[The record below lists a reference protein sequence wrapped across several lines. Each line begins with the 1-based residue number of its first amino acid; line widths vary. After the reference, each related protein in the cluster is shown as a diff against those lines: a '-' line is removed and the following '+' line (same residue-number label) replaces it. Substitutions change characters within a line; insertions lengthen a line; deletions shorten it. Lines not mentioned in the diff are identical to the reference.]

1 VEGAYVLQDELQRTR
16 EGSLARVT
24 PVLLTKDEEVNLGRT
39 LRSLLWAGRVVIVD
53 SGSTDRTREIAASF
67 PNVSWHERPFDSAG
81 RQWSFAL
88 HHTNIETPFVL
99 ALDADMVVPDD
110 LRQEIARLVASD
122 EVDGG
127 VIPFEY
133 RIQGHRLRG
142 SLLPAQ
148 LRLLR
153 LRAAAATDGGHTQL
167 LSVNGPVGR
176 LRARLIHDDRKP
188 LERWLAAQARYAAIE
203 AECVTRGN
211 RRTWKSAVRR
221 RTPFLPVFVGA
232 YAYLRA
238 GGPLGGMA
246 ARRYALERAIF
257 EALLRYRIYDKALS
271 ISVEPDRDL

>member
-1 VEGAYVLQDELQRTR
+1 MQDELPRTQ
-16 EGSLARVT
+16 EGGLSRVT
-24 PVLLTKDEEVNLGRT
+24 PVLLTRDEEVNLGRT

-67 PNVSWHERPFDSAG
+67 PNVSWHERPFDSFG

-99 ALDADMVVPDD
+99 ALDADMVVPED
-110 LRQEIARLVASD
+110 LRQEIAKLVASD
-122 EVDGG
+122 EVNGG
-127 VIPFEY
+127 VIPFEF

-142 SLLPAQ
+142 SVLPAQ

-153 LRAAAATDGGHTQL
+153 LRTAAATDRGHAHL

-188 LERWLAAQARYAAIE
+188 LERWLEAQARYAAIE

-211 RRTWKSAVRR
+211 DRRWKNAVRR
-221 RTPFLPVFVGA
+221 RTPFLPVFVGV

-271 ISVEPDRDL
+271 NSVKPDRDL